1 MNQVQKAEVNDTT
14 SQISTHWKLS
24 KFVDEVN
31 RVFFQLYNVPLNV
44 TINTINNYFRHLEER
59 GIHEVERLNDVKVYN
74 EIDLKIAIFI
84 AAKRSKDLQEDIW
97 GLPQI
102 YEAIADSHDLE
113 TRKPLTSSSQKQDEL
128 FKRQL
133 SEFKKEINEQLNRHG
148 KFHQKVLEIQSS
160 YDKKLE
166 NIMLDYTKMQKQLR
180 EEGREEWNKLPKSK
194 RFTGLIFKQENINER
209 ERFIEDY
216 VEKGLNERMLKTL
229 HQGNQEDS
237 SNDID

>member
-1 MNQVQKAEVNDTT
+1 MNQVQKAEVKDTT

-97 GLPQI
+97 SLPQI

-148 KFHQKVLEIQSS
+148 KFHQKVLEMQSS

>member
-102 YEAIADSHDLE
+102 YEAIAA
-113 TRKPLTSSSQKQDEL
+113 
-128 FKRQL
+128 
-133 SEFKKEINEQLNRHG
+133 
-148 KFHQKVLEIQSS
+148 
-160 YDKKLE
+160 
-166 NIMLDYTKMQKQLR
+166 
-180 EEGREEWNKLPKSK
+180 
-194 RFTGLIFKQENINER
+194 
-209 ERFIEDY
+209 
-216 VEKGLNERMLKTL
+216 
-229 HQGNQEDS
+229 
-237 SNDID
+237 